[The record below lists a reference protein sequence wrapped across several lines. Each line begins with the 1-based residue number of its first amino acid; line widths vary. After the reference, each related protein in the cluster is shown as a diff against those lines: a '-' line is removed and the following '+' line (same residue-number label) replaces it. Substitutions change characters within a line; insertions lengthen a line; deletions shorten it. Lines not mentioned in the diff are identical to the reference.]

1 MARYAPSDR
10 NLPIEATPAYKS
22 PMNSNITIKSDEP
35 LIAAVRAIEFSHRRI
50 AVVVDAEHRLLG
62 TLTDGD
68 IRRCLLAGGSLQ
80 TPLSQVMNS
89 SPLVAEEGAPA
100 RYLLDLMRKR
110 NVMAL
115 PVVDVEGRF
124 KRLVHLIDLE
134 HNEPFN
140 PITAEFDFAVIM
152 AGGEG
157 TRLRPLTATIPK
169 PMVDIGGMPLLERQI
184 ESLAK
189 AGLKRVYLSV
199 NYLSHVIEQ
208 HFGDGAGFGLEIRYL
223 REQEKLGTAGALA
236 LLPEKPSRPIV
247 VMNGDILTTSDF
259 GSLYAFHQAHVA
271 QVTVAAVDYRIN
283 IPYGVINIEGAFAT
297 GLVEKPSQRFL
308 CNAGIY
314 VVSPQALDLLQGTGH
329 LNMTDI
335 IDSCL
340 VRGMPVA
347 VFPVHEYWSDIGT
360 PDDLEKARAF
370 FAQMIQDND

>member
-1 MARYAPSDR
+1 M
-10 NLPIEATPAYKS
+10 K
-22 PMNSNITIKSDEP
+22 SNITIKSEDP
-35 LIAAVRAIEFSHRRI
+35 LMAAVRAIECSRRRI
-50 AVVVDAEHRLLG
+50 AIVLDVEHRLLG

-68 IRRCLLAGGSLQ
+68 IRRCLLAGGSLD
-80 TPLSQVMNS
+80 TPVSQAMNA
-89 SPLVAEEGAPA
+89 SPLFAEEGVTTG
-100 RYLLDLMRKR
+100 YLLDLMRKR

-115 PVVDVEGRF
+115 PVVDSGGRF

-134 HNEPFN
+134 HSAHFN
-140 PITAEFDFAVIM
+140 PVTAEFDFAVIM

-169 PMVDIGGMPLLERQI
+169 PMVDIGGTPLLERQI

-189 AGLKRVYLSV
+189 AGLKRIYLSL
-199 NYLSHVIEQ
+199 NYLGHVIEE
-208 HFGDGAGFGLEIRYL
+208 HFGDGAGFGVEIRYL

-236 LLPEKPSRPIV
+236 LLPEKPSRSIV

-259 GSLYAFHQAHVA
+259 GSLYAFHQAHAA
-271 QVTVAAVDYRIN
+271 QVTVATVDYRIS
-283 IPYGVINIEGAFAT
+283 IPYGVINTEGAFAT

-314 VVSPQALDLLQGTGH
+314 AVSPQALNLLQGTGH

-340 VRGMPVA
+340 VRDMPVA

-370 FAQMIQDND
+370 FAQMVQDND

>member
-1 MARYAPSDR
+1 MSDALLSPDAPLMAAVRG
-10 NLPIEATPAYKS
+10 IEAT
-22 PMNSNITIKSDEP
+22 
-35 LIAAVRAIEFSHRRI
+35 RRRM
-50 AVVVDAEHRLLG
+50 AVVVDAENRLLG

-68 IRRCLLAGGSLQ
+68 VRRCLLAGGSLE
-80 TPLSQVMNS
+80 TPLSQAMNS
-89 SPLVAEEGAPA
+89 SPLLAEEGAPA
-100 RYLLDLMRKR
+100 GYLLDLMRKR

-115 PVVDVEGRF
+115 PVVDSEGRF

-134 HNEPFN
+134 YPEHFIPV
-140 PITAEFDFAVIM
+140 TAEFDFAVIM

-169 PMVDIGGMPLLERQI
+169 PMVDIGGAPLLERQI

-189 AGLKRVYLSV
+189 AGLRRIYLSL
-199 NYLSHVIEQ
+199 NYLGHVIEE
-208 HFGDGAGFGLEIRYL
+208 HFGDGAGFGVEIRYL

-259 GSLYAFHQAHVA
+259 GSLYTFHQAHAA
-271 QVTVAAVDYRIN
+271 QVTVAAVDYRIS
-283 IPYGVINIEGAFAT
+283 IPYGVINTEGAFAT

-314 VVSPQALDLLQGTGH
+314 AVSPQALDLLQGAGH

-335 IDSCL
+335 IDSCFTC
-340 VRGMPVA
+340 GMPVA

-360 PDDLEKARAF
+360 PDDLEKARTF
-370 FAQMIQDND
+370 FAQTVQDND

>member
-1 MARYAPSDR
+1 MSDALLSPDAPLMAAVRG
-10 NLPIEATPAYKS
+10 IEAT
-22 PMNSNITIKSDEP
+22 
-35 LIAAVRAIEFSHRRI
+35 RRRM
-50 AVVVDAEHRLLG
+50 AVVVDTEHRLIG

-68 IRRCLLAGGSLQ
+68 VRRCLLAGGSLQ
-80 TPLSQVMNS
+80 TPSSQAMNS

-100 RYLLDLMRKR
+100 GYLLDLMRKR
-110 NVMAL
+110 NVLAL
-115 PVVDVEGRF
+115 PIVDAEGRF
-124 KRLVHLIDLE
+124 KSLVHLTDLE
-134 HNEPFN
+134 HHEPATS
-140 PITAEFDFAVIM
+140 IAAEFEFAVIM
-152 AGGEG
+152 VGGEG

-169 PMVDIGGMPLLERQI
+169 PMVDIGGTPLLERQI

-189 AGLKRVYLSV
+189 AGLKLVYLSV

-208 HFGDGAGFGLEIRYL
+208 HFGDGAGFGVEIRYL

-259 GSLYAFHQAHVA
+259 GSLYAFHQTHSA
-271 QVTVAAVDYRIN
+271 QVTVATVDYRVN
-283 IPYGVINIEGAFAT
+283 IPYGVINTKGVFAT

-314 VVSPQALDLLQGTGH
+314 AVSPQALNLLQGTGH

-340 VRGMPVA
+340 VRDMPVA

-370 FAQMIQDND
+370 FAQMVQDND